1 MELGHLRLNSDV
13 LGERCLVSQ
22 WTTLAPLAGGTMGVE
37 LFGAAEASLLE
48 HYLDTVEH
56 LPDDVQ
62 RTISLLREIDHKYQK
77 FLGKYIN

>member
-1 MELGHLRLNSDV
+1 
-13 LGERCLVSQ
+13 
-22 WTTLAPLAGGTMGVE
+22 MGVE

-62 RTISLLREIDHKYQK
+62 RTISILREIDQKYQK
-77 FLGKYIN
+77 ILGKYSPKHAQTRTLHTRRPKNP

>member
-1 MELGHLRLNSDV
+1 
-13 LGERCLVSQ
+13 
-22 WTTLAPLAGGTMGVE
+22 MGVE

-62 RTISLLREIDHKYQK
+62 RTISLLREIDQKYQK
-77 FLGKYIN
+77 ILGKYDTYTHAYTRPYIQIMLSDTYTHRNV